1 MPERHGRH
9 SHRGQQQ
16 GLSQGRIQS
25 FSLWLARALMAEPVG
40 LFRTSIST
48 VTKAA
53 ALTYFSW
60 TQIQASF
67 REFFLMGE
75 APPQGPLTAAPT
87 GQQHST
93 IRQYRGLISRQQPLD
108 LPLARAAGSC
118 TRQMPELPGLIR
130 QAEPLQTLMVSVLPA
145 TL

>member
-1 MPERHGRH
+1 M
-9 SHRGQQQ
+9 
-16 GLSQGRIQS
+16 QS
-25 FSLWLARALMAEPVG
+25 FSHWLARALMAEPVG

-53 ALTYFSW
+53 ALTYSSLIK
-60 TQIQASF
+60 TAVSF
-67 REFFLMGE
+67 REFFSMGE
-75 APPQGPLTAAPT
+75 APPQGLLTAAPT

-108 LPLARAAGSC
+108 LRWARAAGSC